1 MGWFG
6 YTGKIL
12 NVDLSENK
20 LEILEANPEVYDKY
34 MGGAGYAVHVIH
46 QELKKIKSPEDESNI
61 MVFAVGPLTID
72 GIPNG
77 GRVTVGSISPETGVW
92 GETHIGTRFA
102 IEMKKAGFDAIIVR
116 GKAEKPVYLYL
127 NDGKAEIRDASRY
140 WGKDIHETI
149 NSLRS
154 DLNDPTV
161 KALAIGPAGE
171 KKVKISIIAN
181 EEGFGGRCGLGAVM
195 GSKNLKAIVAKGT
208 QKIPVAHPEELKEF
222 LKDLVKKLTKGGTGL
237 RNYGSAGGVKAYHAL
252 GNLPIR
258 NFLWGK
264 WDDEK
269 VAKISGDTMTEK
281 YLKSPFACT
290 LCPIACKRLVEVKNG
305 KYFKEFTGLGP
316 EYETVGLLGSNL
328 LVDDLEAII
337 KANNICDRL
346 GLDTISAGNVI
357 GFLFDAA
364 EKGIIDKNIE
374 GLNLEWGD
382 AETVHK
388 LLEKIAYREGV
399 GDILAEGVR
408 KAAQKLGAPE
418 LTVEIKGLEMP
429 AHDGRAYWSHG
440 LSHATM
446 NRGADHLGWPHMP
459 FKGVSVPELGITAF
473 ENRYIDG
480 DELIETVIKMQN
492 LMIIYDS
499 LILCKYAFAAGLT
512 VTDIIKLLYFVT
524 GKEYTPEKL
533 MEIGNRIWKT
543 QRKINNEL
551 GLTSKDDKLP
561 PRMASPH
568 ANRDDTKVPPVEK
581 WLPRYYELRGINPDG
596 TVGKID

>member
-222 LKDLVKKLTKGGTGL
+222 LKDLVKKLTSFGANGMMK
-237 RNYGSAGGVKAYHAL
+237 
-252 GNLPIR
+252 
-258 NFLWGK
+258 
-264 WDDEK
+264 
-269 VAKISGDTMTEK
+269 
-281 YLKSPFACT
+281 KSPKSVET
-290 LCPIACKRLVEVKNG
+290 L
-305 KYFKEFTGLGP
+305 
-316 EYETVGLLGSNL
+316 
-328 LVDDLEAII
+328 
-337 KANNICDRL
+337 
-346 GLDTISAGNVI
+346 
-357 GFLFDAA
+357 
-364 EKGIIDKNIE
+364 
-374 GLNLEWGD
+374 
-382 AETVHK
+382 
-388 LLEKIAYREGV
+388 
-399 GDILAEGVR
+399 
-408 KAAQKLGAPE
+408 
-418 LTVEIKGLEMP
+418 
-429 AHDGRAYWSHG
+429 
-440 LSHATM
+440 
-446 NRGADHLGWPHMP
+446 
-459 FKGVSVPELGITAF
+459 
-473 ENRYIDG
+473 
-480 DELIETVIKMQN
+480 
-492 LMIIYDS
+492 
-499 LILCKYAFAAGLT
+499 
-512 VTDIIKLLYFVT
+512 
-524 GKEYTPEKL
+524 
-533 MEIGNRIWKT
+533 
-543 QRKINNEL
+543 
-551 GLTSKDDKLP
+551 
-561 PRMASPH
+561 
-568 ANRDDTKVPPVEK
+568 
-581 WLPRYYELRGINPDG
+581 
-596 TVGKID
+596 